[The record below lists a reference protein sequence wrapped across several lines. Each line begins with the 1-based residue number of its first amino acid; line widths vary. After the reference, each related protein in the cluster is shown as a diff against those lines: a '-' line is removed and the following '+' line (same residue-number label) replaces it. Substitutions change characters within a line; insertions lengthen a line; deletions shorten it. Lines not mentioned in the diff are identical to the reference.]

1 MREPVLQV
9 IPRWPSEGR
18 WWEGGEEI
26 PVGESF
32 TPRRLDTPLD
42 RLTRSSG
49 GRRSQTRTDRKRG
62 RYIQSRPSPGDPSD
76 LAFDATLRAA
86 APHQKE
92 RKHEGGPA
100 LALSPDDYRRKV
112 RVRRAANL
120 VLFVVDASWS
130 MAVAERMQARKGAVM
145 SLLTDAYQQ
154 RDRVG
159 LVVFQKNDARVVLP
173 PTNSVE
179 LARRALVDIPVGGKT
194 PLSAGLQT
202 AYEVITRELRQH
214 PDLMPL
220 MVLLTDGAGNVSTTS
235 LPPQE
240 EAYRVAEMFPQAHI
254 RSLVINMEHEA
265 FDQGLAQALA
275 DHMEAPCYTLAEL
288 KADTLLRTVRGEMA
302 EQTL

>member
-1 MREPVLQV
+1 VLQTV
-9 IPRWPSEGR
+9 PQWPSEGR
-18 WWEGGEEI
+18 WWEGGEK
-26 PVGESF
+26 VATGENF

-42 RLTRSSG
+42 RLTRAGG

-62 RYIQSRPSPGDPSD
+62 RYIQARPSPGDPSD

-86 APHQKE
+86 APYQRE
-92 RKHEGGPA
+92 RRSKDGPA
-100 LALSPDDYRRKV
+100 LALRPDDYQRKV
-112 RVRRAANL
+112 RVMRAANL

-130 MAVAERMQARKGAVM
+130 MAVAERMQATKGAVV
-145 SLLTDAYQQ
+145 SLLTDAYQR

-159 LVVFQKNDARVVLP
+159 LVVFQKNDARVVLS

-179 LARRALVDIPVGGKT
+179 LARRALTDIPVGGKT
-194 PLSAGLQT
+194 PLAAGLHT

-220 MVLLTDGAGNVSTTS
+220 MVLLTDGAGNVSMTS

-240 EAYRVAEMFPQAHI
+240 EAYRVAEMFPRAHI
-254 RSLVINMEHEA
+254 RSVVINMEHKA

-275 DHMEAPCYTLAEL
+275 AHLESPCYTLAEL
-288 KADTLLRTVRGEMA
+288 KAEALLQTVREELT
-302 EQTL
+302 EQML